1 MGSQLMM
8 IRGWNIYSHQMT
20 SDLLGQS
27 RDDFADFLTR
37 LRNQLASLQPQA
49 IPDSQSRNKI
59 FQAPAAS
66 DLFTGR
72 MALLNQVE
80 EAFGLVTYPFV
91 DAAGELTKSPTSIL
105 PSPPQ
110 STVSEESYQTKV
122 RADPR
127 PTHHHGRKQKRF
139 ILVGLGGSGKTEF
152 CRKFAEQ
159 NQPRWAC
166 SPTANEPSSL
176 SSLTDVAICSFWGVF
191 WIDATSDETVQH
203 SYKEV
208 AQVGGV
214 DGNVKAAMTWLAGL
228 MYPWLLVI
236 DNADDPHMEVE
247 KYFPGGERGHILVT
261 TRRPALKH
269 LGNVGEGYCEFEK
282 LDEMEAHDLLLK
294 HAREKTPWD
303 ETAQSLAKRITE
315 VLGYLP
321 LALVCAGKAIAEGI
335 TTLAEYISWFNDSWD
350 RIRLQSRKS
359 GRLVDETSKNVFAPY
374 EAMLQALGQEDS
386 QSAEDAIELLKMLS
400 FLHHEGISM
409 DVMIK
414 AAHHPPAIEG
424 RLRTEFD
431 EKQQKEFENTGTK
444 TTLKPK
450 TWRRKLKDTI
460 IHAVGWYEERVIF
473 PVLPQVLR
481 NDKTSSF
488 SVHRLRAALTRLNQ
502 KSLVTLR
509 RRNGTDVYSMHPL
522 IHRWVRERPDMSIG
536 ERSLWCHAAITML
549 NQCVPLPPL
558 GGGDSEVVFRRQLLP
573 HLDAVRK
580 FQSQTEHMLE
590 ENRKTRTFSLLLL
603 LRQTSVN
610 RAKAQQYARFSRL
623 YSECGRF
630 QDAADL
636 QEQVKDYAINM
647 LGLDDER
654 TTLIMLA
661 LSGTYFALTRIND
674 AAALQSQALETCNR
688 ALGPDHPRTLKVM
701 DALGKTECFRG
712 RFKEARKLHEDALA
726 GMQET
731 LPASH
736 HDVFLSMDNLGVVWH
751 RYFQY
756 EKAEK
761 LHMQALS
768 GLSKALGKDHPD
780 TLIAKENLAM
790 TYLEMSLNFG
800 QETSHE
806 VTLEEGADSLLKAYT
821 LEHEVLTTRRQ
832 NMGKE
837 NNWTLWAISNLAR
850 IKSSLGHFEEA
861 EADMQAALEV
871 GIRNLGESHF
881 GILSGKTH
889 LARVLAAQKKYD
901 EAERMF
907 QDVIIKGSYDK
918 GLRSEGESPD
928 HLMAVWYYAGF
939 CQSIGKTSK
948 AIGLLEGVSGGL
960 TAIGATKHPF
970 WERLWDK
977 LEALRTEIDIATK
990 LKDTGDQR
998 P

>member
-1 MGSQLMM
+1 
-8 IRGWNIYSHQMT
+8 
-20 SDLLGQS
+20 
-27 RDDFADFLTR
+27 
-37 LRNQLASLQPQA
+37 
-49 IPDSQSRNKI
+49 
-59 FQAPAAS
+59 
-66 DLFTGR
+66 
-72 MALLNQVE
+72 
-80 EAFGLVTYPFV
+80 
-91 DAAGELTKSPTSIL
+91 
-105 PSPPQ
+105 
-110 STVSEESYQTKV
+110 
-122 RADPR
+122 
-127 PTHHHGRKQKRF
+127 
-139 ILVGLGGSGKTEF
+139 
-152 CRKFAEQ
+152 
-159 NQPRWAC
+159 
-166 SPTANEPSSL
+166 
-176 SSLTDVAICSFWGVF
+176 
-191 WIDATSDETVQH
+191 
-203 SYKEV
+203 
-208 AQVGGV
+208 
-214 DGNVKAAMTWLAGL
+214 MTWLAGL
-228 MYPWLLVI
+228 MFPWLLVI
-236 DNADDPHMEVE
+236 DNADDLHMEVE
-247 KYFPGGERGHILVT
+247 RYFPGGERGNILVT

-269 LGNVGEGYCEFEK
+269 LGNVGKGYCEFEK

-303 ETAQSLAKRITE
+303 ETAQSLAKRITK

-335 TTLAEYISWFNDSWD
+335 TTLAEYISWFDDSWD
-350 RIRLQSRKS
+350 RIRLQSKRS
-359 GRLVDETSKNVFAPY
+359 GRFVDEASKNVFAPY

-400 FLHHEGISM
+400 YLHHEGISM

-414 AAHHPPAIEG
+414 AAHHPPAIEAQ
-424 RLRTEFD
+424 LRTEFD
-431 EKQQKEFENTGTK
+431 EKQQKELEDIGRK
-444 TTLKPK
+444 TAPKPK
-450 TWRRKLKDTI
+450 PWRRRLKDQI
-460 IHAVGWYEERVIF
+460 IHAIGWYEERVIF

-488 SVHRLRAALTRLNQ
+488 SVHRLRAALTQLNQ

-522 IHRWVRERPDMSIG
+522 IHRWVRERPEMSIG
-536 ERSLWCHAAITML
+536 ERGLWCQAAITML
-549 NQCVPLPPL
+549 NQCIPLPPL
-558 GGGDSEVVFRRQLLP
+558 GGGDSEVAFRRQLLP

-580 FQSQTEHMLE
+580 FQSQTNHMLE
-590 ENRKTRTFSLLLL
+590 EKRKSRMFSSLLL
-603 LRQTSVN
+603 LRQPSID

-654 TTLIMLA
+654 TTLITLA

-674 AAALQSQALETCNR
+674 AAALQSQALETCNN
-688 ALGPDHPRTLKVM
+688 ALGSGHPRTLKVM

-726 GMQET
+726 GMQEI
-731 LPASH
+731 LPATH
-736 HDVFLSMDNLGVVWH
+736 HDIFLSMDNLGVVWH

-756 EKAEK
+756 ERAEK
-761 LHMQALS
+761 LHTQALS
-768 GLSKALGKDHPD
+768 GLSNALGKDHPD

-800 QETSHE
+800 QETTHE
-806 VTLEEGADSLLKAYT
+806 VTPEEGADSLLKAYT

-850 IKSSLGHFEEA
+850 IKASLGNFEEA

-889 LARVLAAQKKYD
+889 LARVLAAEKKYD
-901 EAERMF
+901 EAEKMF
-907 QDVIIKGSYDK
+907 QDVIIKGSYQK

-928 HLMAVWYYAGF
+928 HLLAVWYYAGF

-948 AIGLLEGVSGGL
+948 AIGLLEGVSEGL
-960 TAIGATKHPF
+960 TAIGATQHPF
-970 WERLWDK
+970 WERLWNK
-977 LEALRTEIDIATK
+977 LKALRAENDIDTK
-990 LKDTGDQR
+990 IKNTGDAKILTYTEAGPQE
-998 P
+998 